1 MPMKSSFQ
9 GLVGLLLV
17 ALVGVTA
24 CGGDDDS
31 NPTGGDTDAEG
42 ESVADIDTETPMS
55 GDADEVE
62 AQGDDDGEEIE
73 EEAEAEESLPW
84 RALVEGGDDSGDCA
98 TTDAACEADILALE
112 YYRNG
117 DLLTCRVLLANGLP
131 EGGSYELFLIPG
143 DTSIVG
149 HTVRFNDGVLSYW
162 NADCTSARKHAGCHW
177 SIATIPDSLS
187 TSMDY
192 DGNLYVEVK
201 LSDLGFGNLA
211 SVLAGVAVAP
221 FTISL
226 TTEFT
231 DRYPDGLWVSS
242 TDVQGLANLWLEE
255 E

>member
-1 MPMKSSFQ
+1 M
-9 GLVGLLLV
+9 LLM
-17 ALVGVTA
+17 ALVGITA

-31 NPTGGDTDAEG
+31 NPSGGDTDG
-42 ESVADIDTETPMS
+42 EVESIADINTETPPT

-62 AQGDDDGEEIE
+62 VQGEDDGQEIE

-84 RALVEGGDDSGDCA
+84 RALVEGGDDSGDCT
-98 TTDAACEADILALE
+98 TTDTGCKADILALE
-112 YYRNG
+112 YFRDD
-117 DLLTCRVLLANGLP
+117 DLLHCRVLMANGLP
-131 EGGSYELFLIPG
+131 DGGSYELFLIPG

-177 SIATIPDSLS
+177 SIATIPNSLS
-187 TSMDY
+187 TSQD
-192 DGNLYVEVK
+192 DAGNLYIEIR
-201 LSDLGFGNLA
+201 LSDLGFENLA

-221 FTISL
+221 FTISA

-242 TDVQGLANLWLEE
+242 TEVQGLANLWLEE
-255 E
+255 Q